1 MMILSI
7 SDHVTSSYDV
17 THWKFF
23 KVDGSS
29 SDDDT
34 IFQTIDP
41 TISSSDDDMAINSDS
56 LAVCKVPQVP

>member
-1 MMILSI
+1 ML
-7 SDHVTSSYDV
+7 HNGN
-17 THWKFF
+17 FLR
-23 KVDGSS
+23 VDGSS

-41 TISSSDDDMAINSDS
+41 TNSSSDDEMAINIDS